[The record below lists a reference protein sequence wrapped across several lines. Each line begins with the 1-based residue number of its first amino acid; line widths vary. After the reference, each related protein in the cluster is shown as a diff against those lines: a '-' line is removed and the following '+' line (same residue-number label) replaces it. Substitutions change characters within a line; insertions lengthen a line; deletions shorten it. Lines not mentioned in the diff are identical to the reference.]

1 MPFNGISPRDF
12 FNREDELNFLRHLA
26 ASVNGGGAPSN
37 ILLQGAWGT
46 GKTELLKQLYRDLFW
61 GDKNVVPFYY
71 AFRRATLHAGHFAR
85 DYFMRFVRQYLA
97 FVKKSP
103 TFADNMHVPLSRLTP
118 VIASAGTDWMIDLI
132 DDFQGL
138 LNDGS
143 FHEQMLGAI
152 MAPVAAARESGMSV
166 LVMLDDFPLAKQIY
180 ETQEG
185 DAPGLISLFE
195 GSIKSILCP
204 HILTGSPDG
213 VLERIFSDNALR
225 GKAERLFVG
234 PLPEDVARALFGS
247 LCEKIGIQRGSEAS
261 WNFIRTLGGNP
272 LYLRNIAGALRK
284 MHKKEIS
291 EKDLWEAYSFDVSE
305 GQTAF
310 YWSSIFDEFVRD
322 DVQRRAALEIL
333 MRSVKGDAL
342 GDDPRRLS
350 AVLGIAEPALQAVRE
365 ALRNAGFVTPG
376 TRGHK
381 DAVFEDYVHCLYMKE
396 REGRTSDKIRGLIE
410 KKYFP
415 LQPATEHF
423 EVVIPMV
430 SDAELVA
437 AKAIEQIGKNINLAQ
452 DVINQ
457 IQIALIES
465 CINAIE
471 HSGSY
476 DRKIVIRFSVSR
488 ERLEIVIESP
498 GRFFDPS
505 AVKEPMIEEKLQ
517 SGNKRGWGLSLM
529 RKIMDEVRVER
540 ADNLTRVILVKN
552 IRANEVIK

>member
-1 MPFNGISPRDF
+1 MPFNAIPAGDF
-12 FNREDELNFLRHLA
+12 YNREDELNFLRHLA
-26 ASVNGGGAPSN
+26 ASVNGGAPSN
-37 ILLQGAWGT
+37 ILLQGAWGM

-103 TFADNMHVPLSRLTP
+103 SFADNMYVPLSRLTP
-118 VIASAGTDWMIDLI
+118 VIASSGMEWMVDLI
-132 DDFQGL
+132 YDFEDLQ
-138 LNDGS
+138 NDGS
-143 FHEQMLGAI
+143 LREQMLGAI

-180 ETQEG
+180 ETREG

-195 GSIKSILCP
+195 GSIKSSLCP

-234 PLPEDVARALFGS
+234 PLPENAARALFGS
-247 LCEKIGIQRGSEAS
+247 LCERIGIPDGREAS
-261 WNFIRTLGGNP
+261 RNFIRTLGGNP
-272 LYLRNIAGALRK
+272 SYLRNMAGALRK

-291 EKDLWEAYSFDVSE
+291 ENDLWEAYSLDVSE

-310 YWSSIFDEFVRD
+310 YWSSIFEEFMKDGVE
-322 DVQRRAALEIL
+322 RRAALEFL
-333 MRSVKGDAL
+333 MRSAKADAPA
-342 GDDPRRLS
+342 DDPRRLS
-350 AVLGIAEPALQAVRE
+350 SALGVAEPALRAMLE
-365 ALRNAGFVTPG
+365 ALRNGGLITPAG
-376 TRGHK
+376 RKGHR

-415 LQPATEHF
+415 AQPATEHF

-457 IQIALIES
+457 IQLALIES

-476 DRKIVIRFSVSR
+476 DRKIIIRFSVSP

-505 AVKEPMIEEKLQ
+505 AIKEPMIEEKLQ

-540 ADNLTRVILVKN
+540 ADNLTRVILVKK
-552 IRANEVIK
+552 IRPNEVMK

>member
-1 MPFNGISPRDF
+1 MPFSAISPGDF
-12 FNREDELNFLRHLA
+12 FNRKDELNFLRHLA
-26 ASVNGGGAPSN
+26 ASVNGGIPSN
-37 ILLQGAWGT
+37 ILLQGAWGM
-46 GKTELLKQLYRDLFW
+46 GKSELLKQLYRDLFW

-97 FVKKSP
+97 FAKKTP
-103 TFADNMHVPLSRLTP
+103 TFADNMYVPLSRLAP
-118 VIASAGTDWMIDLI
+118 VIASSGTDWMIDLM

-143 FHEQMLGAI
+143 PREQMLGAI
-152 MAPVAAARESGMSV
+152 MAPVAAVRESGMPV
-166 LVMLDDFPLAKQIY
+166 LVMLDDFPLAKQIC
-180 ETQEG
+180 ETREG

-195 GSIKSILCP
+195 GSIKSTVCP

-234 PLPEDVARALFGS
+234 PLPEDAARALFGS
-247 LCEKIGIQRGSEAS
+247 LCERIGIQRGNEAS
-261 WNFIRTLGGNP
+261 WHFIRTLGGNP
-272 LYLRNIAGALRK
+272 LYLRNMAGALRK
-284 MHKKEIS
+284 MHKKEIG
-291 EKDLWEAYSFDVSE
+291 EKDLWEAYGFDVSE
-305 GQTAF
+305 GQSAF
-310 YWSSIFDEFVRD
+310 YWSSIFDEFVQD
-322 DVQRRAALEIL
+322 DVHRRAALEIL

-342 GDDPRRLS
+342 GDDSRRLS
-350 AVLGIAEPALQAVRE
+350 AVLGIAEPVLQAVRE
-365 ALRNAGFVTPG
+365 ALRNAGFVTHG
-376 TRGHK
+376 TKGHK

-415 LQPATEHF
+415 AQPATEHF

-437 AKAIEQIGKNINLAQ
+437 AKAIEQIGKNINLGQ

-476 DRKIVIRFSVSR
+476 DRKIVIKFSVSP

-552 IRANEVIK
+552 IRANEVKK

>member
-1 MPFNGISPRDF
+1 MPFNAIPARDF
-12 FNREDELNFLRHLA
+12 YNREDELNFLRQLA
-26 ASVNGGGAPSN
+26 ASVNEGAPSN
-37 ILLQGAWGT
+37 ILLQGAWGM

-97 FVKKSP
+97 FMKKSP
-103 TFADNMHVPLSRLTP
+103 SFADNMYVPLSRLTP
-118 VIASAGTDWMIDLI
+118 VIASSGTEWMVDLMY
-132 DDFQGL
+132 DFQDLQNG
-138 LNDGS
+138 GS
-143 FHEQMLGAI
+143 LREQMLGAI

-166 LVMLDDFPLAKQIY
+166 LLMLDDFPLAKQIY
-180 ETQEG
+180 ETREG

-195 GSIKSILCP
+195 GSIKSSLCP

-234 PLPEDVARALFGS
+234 PLPEDAARSLFGS
-247 LCEKIGIQRGSEAS
+247 LCERIGIAGGREAS
-261 WNFIRTLGGNP
+261 RNFIRTLGGNP
-272 LYLRNIAGALRK
+272 SYLRNMAGALRK

-310 YWSSIFDEFVRD
+310 YWSSIFDEFIHD
-322 DVQRRAALEIL
+322 DVQRRAAIELL
-333 MRSVKGDAL
+333 MRSVKGDAP
-342 GDDPRRLS
+342 GDDPKRLLS
-350 AVLGIAEPALQAVRE
+350 VLGVTEPALRAILE
-365 ALRNAGFVTPG
+365 ALRNAGFITPAG
-376 TRGHK
+376 RRGQQ
-381 DAVFEDYVHCLYMKE
+381 DAVFDDYVQCLYMKE

-410 KKYFP
+410 KEHFP
-415 LQPATEHF
+415 AQPATEHF

-457 IQIALIES
+457 IQLALIES

-476 DRKIVIRFSVSR
+476 DRKIIIRFSVSP

-505 AVKEPMIEEKLQ
+505 TVKEPMIEEKLQ

-540 ADNLTRVILVKN
+540 ADNLTRVILVKK
-552 IRANEVIK
+552 IRPNEVRK

>member
-1 MPFNGISPRDF
+1 MPFNAISPGEF
-12 FNREDELNFLRHLA
+12 FNREEELNFLRHLA
-26 ASVNGGGAPSN
+26 AGVNGGIPSN

-71 AFRRATLHAGHFAR
+71 AFRRATLRAGHFAR
-85 DYFMRFVRQYLA
+85 DYFTRLVRQYLA
-97 FVKKSP
+97 FVRKDP
-103 TFADNMHVPLSRLTP
+103 TFADNMYVPLSRLTP
-118 VIASAGTDWMIDLI
+118 VIASSGTDWMIDLI

-143 FHEQMLGAI
+143 PREQMMGAI
-152 MAPVAAARESGMSV
+152 MAPVAAARASGMSV
-166 LVMLDDFPLAKQIY
+166 LVMLDDFPLAKQIG
-180 ETQEG
+180 ETREG

-195 GSIKSILCP
+195 GSIKSTLCP

-234 PLPEDVARALFGS
+234 PLPEDAARALFRA
-247 LCEKIGIQRGSEAS
+247 LCEKIGIQRDIESS

-272 LYLRNIAGALRK
+272 LYLRNMASALRK
-284 MHKKEIS
+284 MHKKAIS
-291 EKDLWEAYSFDVSE
+291 EKDLWEAYSYDVSE

-310 YWSSIFDEFVRD
+310 YWSSIFDEFVQD

-333 MRSVKGDAL
+333 MRSAKGSAL
-342 GDDPRRLS
+342 GDDQQRLS

-365 ALRNAGFVTPG
+365 ALRNAGFAAHG

-396 REGRTSDKIRGLIE
+396 REGRTADKIRGLIE

-415 LQPATEHF
+415 AQPATEHF

-437 AKAIEQIGKNINLAQ
+437 AKAIDQIGKNINLAQ

-476 DRKIVIRFSVSR
+476 DRKIVIRFSVSPN
-488 ERLEIVIESP
+488 RLEIVIESP

-505 AVKEPMIEEKLQ
+505 VIKEPMIEDKLR

-540 ADNLTRVILVKN
+540 SDNLTRVILVKN
-552 IRANEVIK
+552 IRANEVMK